1 MSLAVRIILS
11 CLLIAA
17 FPHALSAS
25 GHGPVFGGA
34 TPTLGKGGWQL
45 DQVWM
50 GRLGDGQG
58 DDEQMLRTMI
68 SVGLTKDIQL
78 SGSLPIP
85 LQTPIYMPR
94 GRPMAL
100 MSSNQDVEGILA
112 WRFHSRP
119 AGANGRV
126 ESTVYGGIA
135 VPLEEFRNDGM
146 RAAPSVY
153 VAGATG
159 YASRGHYFW
168 VGGGYQR
175 SAEMSGDRVGDT
187 TFYSVVYGFRPP
199 ALQLDYPKP
208 DLRFFVEA
216 VGENTSRGV
225 HHGLEMQFSGG
236 SSVLVGPTM
245 LLLYKEYGLEGG
257 LLFPVYQQTN
267 GLPEERFRF
276 GINFSY
282 FFWMR

>member
-1 MSLAVRIILS
+1 MKVSVHTIAA
-11 CLLIAA
+11 CLLVIGMACPAA
-17 FPHALSAS
+17 AS

-34 TPTLGKGGWQL
+34 TPTLGRGGWQL

-50 GRLGDGQG
+50 GRLGDGRS

-68 SVGLTKDIQL
+68 SVGLTEDIQL
-78 SGSLPIP
+78 SGSLPIA

-112 WRFHSRP
+112 WRFHRRP
-119 AGANGRV
+119 VGTNGRL
-126 ESTVYGGIA
+126 ESTVFGGIA
-135 VPLEEFRNDGM
+135 VPLEDYRNDGM
-146 RAAPSVY
+146 RATPSIV
-153 VAGATG
+153 VSAATG
-159 YASRGHYFW
+159 YASRSHYFW

-175 SAEMSGDRVGDT
+175 SAEMSGDQVGDT
-187 TFYSVVYGFRPP
+187 TFFSAVYGFRPP

-216 VGENTSRGV
+216 VAENTERGL

-236 SSVLVGPTM
+236 SAVLVGPTA
-245 LLLYKEYGLEGG
+245 LLLYKAYGLEGG
-257 LLFPVYQQTN
+257 MLFPVYQQTN

-276 GINFSY
+276 AINFSY
-282 FFWMR
+282 FFWMH

>member
-1 MSLAVRIILS
+1 MRLS
-11 CLLIAA
+11 VHTIAACLLVIGMPCPAA
-17 FPHALSAS
+17 AS

-34 TPTLGKGGWQL
+34 TPTLGRGGWQL

-50 GRLGDGQG
+50 GRLGDGRS

-68 SVGLTKDIQL
+68 SVGLTEDIQL
-78 SGSLPIP
+78 SGSVPIP

-112 WRFHSRP
+112 WRFHRRP
-119 AGANGRV
+119 VGTNGRL
-126 ESTVYGGIA
+126 ESTVFGGIA
-135 VPLEEFRNDGM
+135 VPLEDYRNDGM
-146 RAAPSVY
+146 RATPSIH
-153 VAGATG
+153 VAAATG
-159 YASRGHYFW
+159 YASRSHYFW

-175 SAEMSGDRVGDT
+175 SAEMSGDQVGDT
-187 TFYSVVYGFRPP
+187 TFFSAVYGFRPP

-216 VGENTSRGV
+216 VAENTERGL

-236 SSVLVGPTM
+236 SAVLVGPTA
-245 LLLYKEYGLEGG
+245 LLLYKAYGLEGG
-257 LLFPVYQQTN
+257 MLFPVYQQTN
-267 GLPEERFRF
+267 GLPDERFRF
-276 GINFSY
+276 AINFSY

>member
-1 MSLAVRIILS
+1 MRT
-11 CLLIAA
+11 LLILCCVAA
-17 FPHALSAS
+17 LPSSVFAT

-50 GRLGDGQG
+50 GRLGDGNS

-68 SVGLTKDIQL
+68 SSGLTEDIQI

-112 WRFHSRP
+112 WRFQRRP
-119 AGANGRV
+119 VGANGRV
-126 ESTVYGGIA
+126 ESTVFGGVA
-135 VPLEEFRNDGM
+135 VPLEEYRNDGM
-146 RAAPSVY
+146 RATPSMHI
-153 VAGATG
+153 AAATG

-168 VGGGYQR
+168 VSGGYQR

-187 TFYSVVYGFRPP
+187 TFFSVVYGIRPP
-199 ALQLDYPKP
+199 ALQFDYPKP
-208 DLRFFVEA
+208 DIRFFVEA
-216 VGENTSRGV
+216 VGERTERGI
-225 HHGLEMQFSGG
+225 HHGVEMAFSGG
-236 SSVLVGPTM
+236 SSFAIGPTV
-245 LLLYKEYGLEGG
+245 LLLYKAYGLEGG
-257 LLFPVYQQTN
+257 MLFPVYQQTN
-267 GLPEERFRF
+267 GLPDERFRF
-276 GINFSY
+276 ALNFSY

>member
-1 MSLAVRIILS
+1 VRLVSHIIVSCVLLA
-11 CLLIAA
+11 AA
-17 FPHALSAS
+17 PQGLYAS
-25 GHGPVFGGA
+25 GHGPVFAGA

-50 GRLGDGQG
+50 GRLSGGQS

-68 SVGLTKDIQL
+68 SVGLTEDIQL

-100 MSSNQDVEGILA
+100 MSSNQDLEGILA
-112 WRFHSRP
+112 WRFHRKP
-119 AGANGRV
+119 VGNNGRI
-126 ESTVYGGIA
+126 ESTVFGGLAI
-135 VPLEEFRNDGM
+135 PLEEFRNDGM
-146 RAAPSVY
+146 RATPSMH
-153 VAGATG
+153 VAAATG
-159 YASRGHYFW
+159 YASRSHYFW
-168 VGGGYQR
+168 LGGGYQR

-187 TFYSVVYGFRPP
+187 TFVSAVYGFRPP
-199 ALQLDYPKP
+199 ALQFDYPKP

-216 VGENTSRGV
+216 VAENTSRGL

-236 SSVLVGPTM
+236 SAVLVGPTA
-245 LLLYKEYGLEGG
+245 LLLYKAYGIEGG
-257 LLFPVYQQTN
+257 MLFPVYQQTN

-276 GINFSY
+276 AINFSY
-282 FFWMR
+282 FFWIR